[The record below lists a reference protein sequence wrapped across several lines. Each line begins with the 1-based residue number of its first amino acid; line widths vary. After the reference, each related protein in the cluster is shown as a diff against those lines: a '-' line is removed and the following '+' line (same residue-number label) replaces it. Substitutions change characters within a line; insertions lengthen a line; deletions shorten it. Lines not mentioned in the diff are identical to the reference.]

1 METLFFYRT
10 RTCRLVDMT
19 RPLREIAPMR
29 RASPLFAW
37 CCAAVMSAAT
47 GTASAVWSPEFV
59 THAQRGQVLADA
71 SMPVTVGTPST
82 ASIGSE
88 GTIEFRDFS
97 RWYVGTPTQPRV
109 VISGSNPAISHAG
122 HRFTLPF
129 STWTQVGEGGVVGFL
144 GTEDIT
150 SSQPPSPAP
159 ILQDSLWGGTL
170 DADHRVAVQG
180 QSVTGLP
187 AGRTLTNVRGRG
199 DMVMS
204 PSGTVAFTGGTLG
217 TSLTEIG
224 LFVARPEGVTLVAR
238 PMGSAEGLGLPGR
251 TILGIGSPSINRA
264 GNVAVVARDNAGSTL
279 ISYGAPG
286 AMQILAQT
294 NQPLAGLP
302 VGTRLTQIQSFDL
315 SESAAAWT
323 TRVGLNNAGK
333 VAFRG
338 TLFATGGSPTD
349 AMLTAD
355 SSGVRVLAQR
365 GMGAPGAPAGS
376 VFQSFGIGSLPTSV
390 IGGGGHVVFAATAGT
405 STPFVNGLWI
415 GTRSD
420 DLRSIGIFNAP
431 ISGNTN
437 AIFRTS
443 DLVRVHRTMTLNE
456 RGQCMFVAG
465 ADFGSGENLTT
476 LFAYDPI
483 EGLNPIVYAG
493 ATLTVDGSPLIV
505 SSFHVP
511 GMLFNNP
518 DPAGQSGSGNQDG
531 VRTYLNDLGQG
542 VVTVSFT
549 DGSTRVMT
557 FTIPEPHA
565 AAGLALAGMLACR
578 KRRRD

>member
-1 METLFFYRT
+1 METLFFYGGRAG
-10 RTCRLVDMT
+10 RLAGMKC
-19 RPLREIAPMR
+19 LSREIGRMR
-29 RASPLFAW
+29 GISPLFAW
-37 CCAAVMSAAT
+37 SCVAMLPTAA
-47 GTASAVWSPEFV
+47 GTASAAWSPVFA
-59 THAQRGQVLADA
+59 THAQRGQVLTVA
-71 SMPVTVGTPST
+71 SVPVTVGTPST

-88 GTIEFRDFS
+88 GTVEFRDFS
-97 RWYVGTPTQPRV
+97 RWYVGAPTQPRV
-109 VISGSNPAISHAG
+109 VISGSGPAISHGG

-144 GTEDIT
+144 GTEDI
-150 SSQPPSPAP
+150 SASQPPSPAP
-159 ILQDSLWGGTL
+159 VLQDSLWGGTL

-180 QSVTGLP
+180 QSVAGLP

-204 PSGTVAFTGGTLG
+204 PSGTVAFTGGTVG

-224 LFVARPEGVTLVAR
+224 LFVARPEGVTLLAR

-251 TILGIGSPSINRA
+251 TILGVGSPSINRA
-264 GNVAVVARDNAGSTL
+264 GNVAVVARDNTGSTL

-286 AMQILAQT
+286 AMQVLALT
-294 NQPLAGLP
+294 NQPVAGLP
-302 VGTRLTQIQSFDL
+302 AGTRLTQIQSFDL
-315 SESAAAWT
+315 SESASAWT

-355 SSGVRVLAQR
+355 SAGVSVLAQR
-365 GMGAPGAPAGS
+365 GMSAPGAPAGS
-376 VFQSFGIGSLPTSV
+376 VFQSFGIGSFPTSV

-415 GTRSD
+415 GTGST
-420 DLRSIGIFNAP
+420 DLRSIGIFNSP
-431 ISGNTN
+431 TSGNAN

-443 DLVRVHRTMTLNE
+443 DLVRVHRTMALNE

-483 EGLNPIVYAG
+483 EGLNPIVYTG

-511 GMLFNNP
+511 GMLFNNQ
-518 DPAGQSGSGNQDG
+518 DPAGQTGSGNQDG

-565 AAGLALAGMLACR
+565 AMGLALAGVTVC
-578 KRRRD
+578 RRRRRS